1 MEKIKDWYIG
11 LTDKQAAG
19 VAVLLVCISPFAYI
33 LLFLVLRIVIDDTVC
48 LVIFGLLYI
57 YSFVYWLYL
66 DRIRDVYVLSKSEK
80 EKQQI
85 KKVYELAKNKLR
97 QQPSNNQLR
106 EKALQAGREYYKSLR
121 NGQLSIYDE
130 QAITND
136 LAAVAP
142 ISQANN
148 TVKPNTNQS
157 DENSQSDIVVK
168 LEKLNLLK
176 NKGIISQ
183 SEFEAKKK
191 DLIDRM

>member
-1 MEKIKDWYIG
+1 MEEIEEWFIDLTNMQVLG
-11 LTDKQAAG
+11 LG
-19 VAVLLVCISPFAYI
+19 ILSYFVCMFI
-33 LLFLVLRIVIDDTVC
+33 LLFCIFALRFD
-48 LVIFGLLYI
+48 VIFSCILGVLPSVYFAYLGKVRISYI
-57 YSFVYWLYL
+57 
-66 DRIRDVYVLSKSEK
+66 LSQVAQKK
-80 EKQQI
+80 EQI
-85 KKVYELAKNKLR
+85 KKNYESSRNKLR

-121 NGQLSIYDE
+121 NGVLSIYDE

-142 ISQANN
+142 VSQINN
-148 TVKPNTNQS
+148 TVQPNINKA
-157 DENSQSDIVVK
+157 DDNSQSDIVAK

-176 NKGIISQ
+176 DKGMITE